1 MQVSHPLEGHTS
13 IGRTLTEEEGKLD
26 IERIVSEL
34 KKERDHLDRV
44 IALLAG
50 AGEGVAIGG
59 FPFPCDKAVATKKH
73 HLTPQGRKRLSDLMK
88 KRWAERRKKNPST
101 RKQPPEAA

>member
-1 MQVSHPLEGHTS
+1 
-13 IGRTLTEEEGKLD
+13 LD

-44 IALLAG
+44 IALLTKADE
-50 AGEGVAIGG
+50 GEGEGSG
-59 FPFPCDKAVATKKH
+59 PSQRSGPRSKRRVATKKR

-101 RKQPPEAA
+101 RKQPPKAA

>member
-1 MQVSHPLEGHTS
+1 M
-13 IGRTLTEEEGKLD
+13 D

-44 IALLAG
+44 IALLAR
-50 AGEGVAIGG
+50 ADEGGNPSEGSRSRAT
-59 FPFPCDKAVATKKH
+59 KRVATKKR
-73 HLTPQGRKRLSDLMK
+73 HLTAQGRKRLSDLMK

-101 RKQPPEAA
+101 RKQAPKAA

>member
-1 MQVSHPLEGHTS
+1 M
-13 IGRTLTEEEGKLD
+13 D

-44 IALLAG
+44 IALLARAGDG
-50 AGEGVAIGG
+50 ASPSEGSRSRAT
-59 FPFPCDKAVATKKH
+59 KRVATKKH

-101 RKQPPEAA
+101 RKQPPKAA